1 MIAENE
7 TREVKT
13 MKMVGKVNLGYIYD
27 AARKGAK
34 YSINGGKS
42 WLNAGEFMEAV
53 AKALHGLD
61 AGKDANTRF
70 DEGSDVP
77 EYHASVKS
85 SKASLTN
92 CKLADDFEGSVRA
105 YFEQVASSEFW
116 YVTMTDEIVTI
127 YKMDAT
133 KFEQFI
139 RRFAKLNERGVIR
152 FAATSTKMLMWL
164 NANV

>member
-1 MIAENE
+1 
-7 TREVKT
+7 
-13 MKMVGKVNLGYIYD
+13 MKVMGKVNLSYIYD

-53 AKALHGLD
+53 AKAMHGLD

-77 EYHASVKS
+77 EFHASVKS

-116 YVTMTDEIVTI
+116 YVTMIDELATV
-127 YKMDAT
+127 YKMNAKT
-133 KFEQFI
+133 FERFI
-139 RRFAKLNERGVIR
+139 RKFAKLNERGVIR
-152 FAATSTKMLMWL
+152 FATTSAKMLAWL
-164 NANV
+164 DTNA

>member
-1 MIAENE
+1 
-7 TREVKT
+7 
-13 MKMVGKVNLGYIYD
+13 MKVMGKVNLNYIYD

-53 AKALHGLD
+53 AKAMHGLD
-61 AGKDANTRF
+61 AGKDSNTRF

-77 EYHASVKS
+77 EFHASVKS

-116 YVTMTDEIVTI
+116 YVTMVDELATV
-127 YKMDAT
+127 YKMNAKT
-133 KFEQFI
+133 FERFI
-139 RRFAKLNERGVIR
+139 RKFAKLNERGVIR
-152 FAATSTKMLMWL
+152 FATTSAKMLAWL
-164 NANV
+164 DTNA

>member
-1 MIAENE
+1 
-7 TREVKT
+7 
-13 MKMVGKVNLGYIYD
+13 MKVMGKVNLSYVYD

-53 AKALHGLD
+53 AKAMHGLD

-70 DEGSDVP
+70 NEGSDVP
-77 EYHASVKS
+77 EFHASVKS

-116 YVTMTDEIVTI
+116 YVTIMDELVTI
-127 YKMDAT
+127 YKMNAT
-133 KFEQFI
+133 KFE
-139 RRFAKLNERGVIR
+139 RFLRKFSKLNERGVIR
-152 FAATSTKMLMWL
+152 IAATSSKMLAWL
-164 NANV
+164 DANA

>member
-1 MIAENE
+1 
-7 TREVKT
+7 
-13 MKMVGKVNLGYIYD
+13 MKVMGKVNLSYVYD

-53 AKALHGLD
+53 AKAMHGLD

-77 EYHASVKS
+77 EFHASVKS

-116 YVTMTDEIVTI
+116 YVTMVDELATI
-127 YKMDAT
+127 YKMNAKT
-133 KFEQFI
+133 FERFI
-139 RRFAKLNERGVIR
+139 RKFAKLNDRGVIR
-152 FAATSTKMLMWL
+152 FATTSAKMLAWL
-164 NANV
+164 DTNA

>member
-1 MIAENE
+1 
-7 TREVKT
+7 
-13 MKMVGKVNLGYIYD
+13 MKVMGKVNLSYIYD

-53 AKALHGLD
+53 AKAMHGLD

-70 DEGSDVP
+70 NEGSDVP

-116 YVTMTDEIVTI
+116 YVTMVDELATI
-127 YKMDAT
+127 YKMNAKT
-133 KFEQFI
+133 FERFI
-139 RRFAKLNERGVIR
+139 RKFAKLNERGVIR
-152 FAATSTKMLMWL
+152 FATTSAKMLAWL
-164 NANV
+164 DTNA

>member
-1 MIAENE
+1 MKM
-7 TREVKT
+7 TREI
-13 MKMVGKVNLGYIYD
+13 NLTYTYD

-42 WLNAGEFMEAV
+42 WLNGGEFMEAV

-61 AGKDANTRF
+61 PRKDANTRF

-77 EYHASVKS
+77 EFHASVKS

-92 CKLADDFEGSVRA
+92 MKLADSFEASLAA

-116 YVTMTDEIVTI
+116 YVTTTDELATI
-127 YKMDAT
+127 YKMNAT
-133 KFEQFI
+133 KFEKFL
-139 RRFAKLNERGVIR
+139 RKFSKLNERGVIR
-152 FAATSTKMLMWL
+152 IAATSSKMLAWL
-164 NANV
+164 DANA